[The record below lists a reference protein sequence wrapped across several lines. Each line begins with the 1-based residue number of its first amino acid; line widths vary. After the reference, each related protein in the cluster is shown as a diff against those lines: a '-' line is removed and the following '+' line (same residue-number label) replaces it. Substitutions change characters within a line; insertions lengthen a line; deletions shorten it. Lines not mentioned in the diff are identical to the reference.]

1 MRFPSP
7 PASGSM
13 ASSSTRTHPVGRPA
27 GHLPE
32 LYGYYSYYL
41 TSTDNAFLDRRQPS
55 FSTRIDE
62 LNSFCCL
69 QVVCGDFWVVCSCR
83 QPLSAADNL
92 QTTSSLPVTSCKGLS
107 AVKKSENELT
117 ESCQLDCIFVVCGGK
132 MLSAVDCG

>member
-1 MRFPSP
+1 MRKCVHVLPCCERDLDFAKPLDKVPSF
-7 PASGSM
+7 
-13 ASSSTRTHPVGRPA
+13 
-27 GHLPE
+27 
-32 LYGYYSYYL
+32 GYPYYL

-69 QVVCGDFWVVCSCR
+69 QVVCGLSAAF
-83 QPLSAADNL
+83 SAADNL